1 MAGEARERR
10 GPRHAAPRKPLLT
23 RLQVPG
29 GRAAMAVMPSALL
42 LGIGLSPNVA
52 GAQPGGRE
60 NPFQA
65 GPCVSA
71 PDRAGADSEAEEKP
85 DERPESG
92 PTPAPERSTAPPT
105 AAPPAASTPSATPRP
120 SVAPRPS
127 ASPRP
132 SGTGEARPE
141 PEATDTRNPLDP
153 LDVGGRL
160 RDLLGLGDKDSTPT
174 PEPSATPTTPS
185 PPPTNTPT
193 EEAPAPKEPMPGG
206 APERSAPDRVAE
218 PAPTARPEKPPTR
231 VDPTEDDTAEDGGPD
246 QDDEAQEDARSEPGG
261 KEPFPCPEFD
271 AEAYDNAA
279 YERTPAALPD
289 VPFHLKTSR
298 LGLSGLKYHGIVL
311 VRTHGGQEKRVLK
324 FTAEELNIR
333 DLHQY
338 APTSAGRVQHIRS
351 RPGSTSTFRGGTVT
365 MYTEE
370 LKGWL
375 FGLIPITFS
384 PKSPPPLDLPAAFFT
399 SAEVRQAG
407 QFGGNLTVPGLRLSL
422 E

>member
-1 MAGEARERR
+1 E
-10 GPRHAAPRKPLLT
+10 
-23 RLQVPG
+23 Q
-29 GRAAMAVMPSALL
+29 
-42 LGIGLSPNVA
+42 
-52 GAQPGGRE
+52 
-60 NPFQA
+60 
-65 GPCVSA
+65 
-71 PDRAGADSEAEEKP
+71 D
-85 DERPESG
+85 
-92 PTPAPERSTAPPT
+92 PAKQ
-105 AAPPAASTPSATPRP
+105 
-120 SVAPRPS
+120 
-127 ASPRP
+127 
-132 SGTGEARPE
+132 
-141 PEATDTRNPLDP
+141 DP
-153 LDVGGRL
+153 
-160 RDLLGLGDKDSTPT
+160 
-174 PEPSATPTTPS
+174 
-185 PPPTNTPT
+185 
-193 EEAPAPKEPMPGG
+193 
-206 APERSAPDRVAE
+206 
-218 PAPTARPEKPPTR
+218 
-231 VDPTEDDTAEDGGPD
+231 AEDGGSKGGGPKEDPAEDDGTEQQPD
-246 QDDEAQEDARSEPGG
+246 ATPPDGRSG

-271 AEAYDNAA
+271 AEAYHNAA

-338 APTSAGRVQHIRS
+338 APTSSGRVQHIRS